1 MFKTY
6 FLIFVLRKNNQI
18 IFIQNKNMNFSKNE
32 LIKLSH

>member
-32 LIKLSH
+32 LIKLIH